1 MPTVT
6 VRPDGV
12 STGAANFTVT
22 GAANAA
28 AATNDDSDS
37 TLVRKSSSVFGTQTL
52 ALTFGTTTITSS
64 QRVRRVRLRAR
75 VETDNANGKMDLMLG
90 TRVSGQS
97 YFYTG
102 YAVRGAVGVSTPVD
116 VTGAWFTSSP
126 DGASWD
132 QTRVDALRAQ
142 FIEYKDSSD
151 RGYVYELYID
161 VDVAS
166 QPTISVTAPTGT
178 ITTSATPEVQWTYT
192 DPDTTD
198 PQAFYEVKVY
208 TSAQYG
214 AGGFSPDTSTPTW
227 TSGIVGSSELGA
239 VIAEPLLSG
248 TYRAYARVAKAINGE
263 PFWSAWG
270 YSQFTLSLTPPPTVT
285 VEAAWTASEGK
296 ATLTLT
302 GGAPGGS
309 FTSQYFQVQRSDDSG
324 TTWDY
329 IRNGLQVT
337 PDGSYKATVLDYEAP
352 RGLTV
357 RYRARSIGVS
367 GEERIPSA
375 WSSVIPQVL
384 VTNDGTWWLKAVD
397 APSLNVGSLLATG
410 ELSRK
415 VEEPLTVFRPL
426 GQNLPIVVSGLIG
439 GVDGQLRL
447 TTLTDANWSAVEAV
461 LTHQGT
467 LLVQDPLGRQQYI
480 RIIARAWVERYS
492 AGRVVRDITADY
504 VEVSD

>member
-1 MPTVT
+1 MPVTT

-28 AATNDDSDS
+28 AATNDNSDAS
-37 TLVRKSSSVFGTQTL
+37 FVRKSSAVSGTQIL
-52 ALTFGTTTITSS
+52 ALNFGTTTITSS
-64 QRVRRVRLRAR
+64 QRVKRVRLRAR
-75 VETDNANGKMDLMLG
+75 VQTDNANGRMDLMLG
-90 TRVSGQS
+90 TRVSGIS

-102 YAVRGAVGVSTPVD
+102 FAVRGTVAIGE
-116 VTGAWFTSSP
+116 VTGAWFASSP
-126 DGASWD
+126 DGAAWN
-132 QTRVDALRAQ
+132 QARIDAVRAQ
-142 FIEYKDSSD
+142 FIEYRDAAN

-166 QPTISVTAPTGT
+166 QPTISVSAPTGT
-178 ITTSATPEVQWTYT
+178 ITTSATPEVQWAYT
-192 DPDTTD
+192 DPDAAD

-208 TSAQYG
+208 TAAQYG

-227 TSGIVGSSELGA
+227 ASGIVPSSELGA

-248 TYRAYARVAKAINGE
+248 TYRAYVRVAKAINGE

-270 YSQFTLSLTPPPTVT
+270 NSQFTLNLTPPPTVT
-285 VEAAWTASEGK
+285 VTAAWSASEGK
-296 ATLTLT
+296 ATLDL
-302 GGAPGGS
+302 AGGS
-309 FTSQYFQVQRSDDSG
+309 AGGGFTSQYFQVQRSDDG
-324 TTWDY
+324 GVTWDY
-329 IRNGLQVT
+329 IRNAEEVT
-337 PDGSYKATVLDYEAP
+337 VSGSFTAQVLDYEAP

-384 VTNDGTWWLKAVD
+384 VTNDGTWWLKAVED
-397 APSLNVGSLLATG
+397 SSLNVGSLAATG

-415 VEEPLTVFRPL
+415 VEEPNTVFRPL
-426 GQNLPIVVSGLIG
+426 GQNLPIVVAGLIG
-439 GVDGQLRL
+439 GIDGQLRL
-447 TTLTDANWSAVEAV
+447 TTTTDANWADVEAV
-461 LTHQGT
+461 ITHQGT

-480 RIIARAWVERYS
+480 RITSRAWVERYA

-504 VEVSD
+504 VEVSP